1 VESRST
7 DELRGKGDPPKADPY
22 LIWYHPNLD
31 FPRSVPLRKSYIIA
45 SSYRCGSTF
54 LCSELW
60 KTGLLG
66 APAEYLNTDQASA
79 VIATAREPGR
89 MMGRLQVSTPEDYF
103 ASLLA
108 CRTSRNGIFGMKAHY
123 HHFEP
128 ALAWYP
134 AMLKVLSPIT
144 YIYINRRDKVAQ
156 AVSMAKAMQTHAWL
170 SFDQITGRTLR
181 YDSDFVAQCSDELE
195 RQRLGW
201 WRWFETNSITPF
213 VVTYEDLLADTSGVV
228 SGVVE
233 LLGAE
238 KDEPEKVNLPVV
250 ERQADEINME
260 WMARFGREKKEKK
273 DSWSAGTES
282 IDTDSWSSMPD
293 T

>member
-1 VESRST
+1 
-7 DELRGKGDPPKADPY
+7 
-22 LIWYHPNLD
+22 
-31 FPRSVPLRKSYIIA
+31 
-45 SSYRCGSTF
+45 
-54 LCSELW
+54 
-60 KTGLLG
+60 
-66 APAEYLNTDQASA
+66 
-79 VIATAREPGR
+79 
-89 MMGRLQVSTPEDYF
+89 
-103 ASLLA
+103 
-108 CRTSRNGIFGMKAHY
+108 
-123 HHFEP
+123 
-128 ALAWYP
+128 
-134 AMLKVLSPIT
+134 
-144 YIYINRRDKVAQ
+144 VAQ